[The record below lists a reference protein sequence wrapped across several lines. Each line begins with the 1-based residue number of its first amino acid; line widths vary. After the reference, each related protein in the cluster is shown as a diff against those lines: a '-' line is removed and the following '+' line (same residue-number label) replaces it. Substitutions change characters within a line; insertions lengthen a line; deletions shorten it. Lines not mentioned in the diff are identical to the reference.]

1 MVEVVLC
8 SGYPTQL
15 AIGALLASLGLA
27 PSPGTL
33 TPGFVFALSAIDTV
47 LLLALVFYFLYRSGE
62 SARALFLGNR
72 PPRAEI
78 GFGLAT
84 LPLVFLLVIAVQIVI
99 RLAAPSLHNVEV
111 NPFVEMLA
119 SPLMAAA
126 FIALVLVAG
135 GIREELQRAFL
146 LHRFEQRLGG
156 GRLGLV
162 LTSVAFGLGHGIQ
175 GWDASILTG
184 LLGAFWGVIYLQR
197 RSVVS
202 TVTSHAVFNAAQVIL
217 GYAALSA
224 A

>member
-27 PSPGTL
+27 PRLGTL

-47 LLLALVFYFLYRSGE
+47 LLLALVFYFLHRSGE
-62 SARALFLGNR
+62 SPRALFLGDR

-78 GFGLAT
+78 AFGLAT
-84 LPLVFLLVIAVQIVI
+84 LPLVFLLVIAVQVVI
-99 RLAAPSLHNVEV
+99 RLAAPYLHNVEV
-111 NPFVEMLA
+111 SPFVEMLA

-162 LTSVAFGLGHGIQ
+162 LTSVAFGLGHAIQ